1 MSMIRREMSLS
12 YLKATMLLLATL
24 LSSAS
29 VLAAEGTSFHRTRP
43 SSDQSLAFQGG
54 YIVPAEKV
62 VGSVIGA
69 RELKTYFGTG
79 DTLYIRFIRNIDV
92 RPGDWLTA
100 YNMTTVVFHPITNAY
115 MGRVVKILGILEIT
129 SEPKNRVAEARVIQP
144 LDALKPGDPVMLY
157 ELPADVQEAS
167 KSDEPISGAIVESKE
182 GGELTA
188 QGEIVYIDLGVSDGL
203 QVGDRL
209 KVIRRGSRESMKDF
223 LPDYALAE
231 LRVLSVQQRS
241 ATTMIVKSIDAVHR
255 GDLVTRLLH
264 RPSPPVQDPGIEPN
278 TDDHLPEESK

>member
-1 MSMIRREMSLS
+1 MSTIRLEMSPS
-12 YLKATMLLLATL
+12 YLKLTMFLLATF

-29 VLAAEGTSFHRTRP
+29 AIAAEGSSFHRTRP
-43 SSDQSLAFQGG
+43 NSDQALAFQGG
-54 YIVPAEKV
+54 YILPSEKV

-79 DTLYIRFIRNIDV
+79 DTLYIRLIRNIDV

-144 LDALKPGDPVMLY
+144 LDALRPGDPVMLY
-157 ELPADVQEAS
+157 ELPAPAPEAG
-167 KSDEPISGAIVESKE
+167 KSDEPISGAVVESKE

-188 QGEIVYIDLGVSDGL
+188 QGEIVYIDLGAHDGL
-203 QVGDRL
+203 EVGDRL
-209 KVIRRGSRESMKDF
+209 KVIRKGSRESMNMF
-223 LPDYALAE
+223 LPDYVLAE

-241 ATTMIVKSIDAVHR
+241 ATTMIVKSLDAVHR
-255 GDLVTRLLH
+255 GDRVTRLLH
-264 RPSPPVQDPGIEPN
+264 RGSTPVQDPNAEIPS
-278 TDDHLPEESK
+278 PEEPK